1 MSFTPS
7 YEFLK
12 RVNELKTE
20 GFPVEINQNTGS
32 ATLCEGEYCNKT
44 LKITMYENP
53 YELYLW
59 AFYPDYQLTR
69 SSFARRI
76 YEDTLS
82 KSYKESVNM
91 WGCDGQVLFSDRTP
105 VFALKIDNPSK
116 NIMIYL
122 HVIYELTSHL
132 LKLEAEKKVLLDELK
147 VLEEDNTVP
156 KVDAT
161 KLQNLLIQAKN
172 MFESGELSDRKRL
185 VDIFVDCV
193 LVKEDSLEIIF
204 NQAPFVKNAEYA
216 KISHSVPRKQK
227 K

>member
-82 KSYKESVNM
+82 KSYKEAVNM

-122 HVIYELTSHL
+122 HVIYTIFKAMDQL
-132 LKLEAEKKVLLDELK
+132 LMKFGTYIPKAEYPSSYSSCYSSYSNSRDDRNYRDYRDYDEYP
-147 VLEEDNTVP
+147 EDNSY
-156 KVDAT
+156 
-161 KLQNLLIQAKN
+161 
-172 MFESGELSDRKRL
+172 ESYRASAGWCGDED
-185 VDIFVDCV
+185 DCP
-193 LVKEDSLEIIF
+193 EE
-204 NQAPFVKNAEYA
+204 
-216 KISHSVPRKQK
+216 
-227 K
+227 